1 LKRVESR
8 REQTYTLDDLEKEL
22 RFGGLRSPI
31 PPKKQLAKLDR
42 QVQTEIVRYLRERI
56 STDDDPRRYGVPLRK
71 ELTGRWKYRVGAY
84 RLICEIQDEK
94 ILVLVLMV
102 GHRSNVFDK
111 A

>member
-1 LKRVESR
+1 LAWRIEI
-8 REQTYTLDDLEKEL
+8 TNTA
-22 RFGGLRSPI
+22 
-31 PPKKQLAKLDR
+31 KKQLAKLDR

-56 STDDDPRRYGVPLRK
+56 STDDDPRRYGAPLRK
-71 ELTGRWKYRVGAY
+71 ELAGRWKYRLGAY

-102 GHRSNVFDK
+102 GHRSKVYDK

>member
-1 LKRVESR
+1 LAWRIEI
-8 REQTYTLDDLEKEL
+8 TNTA
-22 RFGGLRSPI
+22 
-31 PPKKQLAKLDR
+31 KKQLAKLDR

-56 STDDDPRRYGVPLRK
+56 STDDDPRRYGAPLRK
-71 ELTGRWKYRVGAY
+71 ELAVRWKYRVGAY

-102 GHRSNVFDK
+102 GHRSTVYDK